1 MICAARP
8 SSKRSRRTR
17 PAAGSGRRR
26 AAASAAAATS
36 AAVTASGTAIIIV
49 QFQASRSACSASMLG
64 ASVSAHH
71 RPSSG
76 ATLKSRSGAAFFSA
90 NLSV

>member
-1 MICAARP
+1 MHDLRGEALGEAFEAHTTAAESP
-8 SSKRSRRTR
+8 
-17 PAAGSGRRR
+17 PPRRR
-26 AAASAAAATS
+26 LAAAATS

-49 QFQASRSACSASMLG
+49 QFQASRSAWSASMLG